1 MSDPTALHLLY
12 TDYNKL
18 TNSFTNQQEYQVPQQ
33 VPYQV
38 PYQVP
43 QQFPQQVPYQ
53 VPQQVF
59 VHLVCVD
66 GKPFIFYEDE
76 PSRLYPAFISKDSLY
91 GEPRTL

>member
-33 VPYQV
+33 VPY
-38 PYQVP
+38 
-43 QQFPQQVPYQ
+43 QVPYQ